1 MPVKKPSGLG
11 LFRGLLLVWA
21 LLSGLLGGIFLL
33 FGMVLNASGFGG
45 QVYTGGGDG
54 TMTASEVER
63 AQAGTLAL
71 GLVVLLA
78 VAAVI
83 VFARQRKYR
92 HPTLV
97 LLGIAALQMVAFV
110 FIDSWIG

>member
-11 LFRGLLLVWA
+11 FFRGLLLVWT
-21 LLSGLLGGIFLL
+21 LLNGLLGGIFLL
-33 FGMVLNASGFGG
+33 FGMVLNSSGFGG

-54 TMTASEVER
+54 TMTASEVGR
-63 AQAGTLAL
+63 AQASTLAL
-71 GLVVLLA
+71 GVVGLMA
-78 VAAVI
+78 VAAVV

-92 HPTLV
+92 HPAAV

-110 FIDSWIG
+110 FAGSRSV

>member
-1 MPVKKPSGLG
+1 M
-11 LFRGLLLVWA
+11 LLN
-21 LLSGLLGGIFLL
+21 GLLGGFLLL

-45 QVYTGGGDG
+45 QVYTGFGDG
-54 TMTASEVER
+54 TMTASEVGR
-63 AQAGTLAL
+63 AQAGTLAM

-78 VAAVI
+78 VAAVV

-92 HPTLV
+92 HPAPV

-110 FIDSWIG
+110 FAVEVGSV